1 MIHHPQASQFTGRSP
16 RAPHT
21 TLAWIAAAALVVASG
36 CNTDLILYFLGAS
49 TTTNP
54 PPEMAITFVKPAT
67 TQNAPLGAPAEI
79 QWADIAPVAG
89 TFITLKVDRIDP
101 TTREIISELQLI
113 ASRDAQADGDN
124 DLFDWDV
131 TGVIVGTYQ
140 PVITIQSPNGQTQ
153 TTSAPG
159 DFNVTS
165 TVPVPTLTFTNP
177 GATDVTI
184 PNPGS
189 TTITWTDNGVAN
201 PDTRITLQLDPTS
214 GSSGDER
221 TIAQNISAG
230 ADGNNGSFNFDRN
243 DVDGNP
249 VPPGTYTLIA
259 TLVDDIHDNGQGGP
273 ITVSAVGRIILD
285 P

>member
-1 MIHHPQASQFTGRSP
+1 MNDHAQASQFTP
-16 RAPHT
+16 RPTRQRPA
-21 TLAWIAAAALVVASG
+21 TLAWIAAAGFVVASG

-54 PPEMAITFVKPAT
+54 PPQMAITFVKPAT

-89 TFITLKVDRIDP
+89 TFISLKVDRIDP
-101 TTREIISELQLI
+101 VTREIISELQLI

-124 DLFDWDV
+124 DLFAWDV

-165 TVPVPTLTFTNP
+165 TLPVPTLTFTNP

-221 TIAQNISAG
+221 TIAQNIDAG

-249 VPPGTYTLIA
+249 VPPGTYTLVA

>member
-1 MIHHPQASQFTGRSP
+1 MNLQTKRLQITGRPVRIPSS
-16 RAPHT
+16 
-21 TLAWIAAAALVVASG
+21 LIAWSIAATLVVASG
-36 CNTDLILYFLGAS
+36 CNTDLILYFLGA
-49 TTTNP
+49 TTTNNP
-54 PPEMAITFVKPAT
+54 PPEMSITFVLPVT
-67 TQNAPLGAPAEI
+67 TQNVALGAPANI

-89 TFITLKVDRIDP
+89 TFITLKVDRVDP

-124 DLFDWDV
+124 DKFAWDV
-131 TGVIVGTYQ
+131 TGVIVGSYQ
-140 PVITIQSPNGQTQ
+140 PVITIQSPSGQSQ

-165 TVPVPTLTFTNP
+165 TLPAPTLTFTNP
-177 GATDVTI
+177 GSTDVTI

-201 PDTRITLQLDPTS
+201 PDTRITLQLDPTA
-214 GSSGDER
+214 GSPGDER

-230 ADGNNGSFNFDRN
+230 ADGNNGSFNFNRN

-249 VPPGTYTLIA
+249 VPPGTYTLVA